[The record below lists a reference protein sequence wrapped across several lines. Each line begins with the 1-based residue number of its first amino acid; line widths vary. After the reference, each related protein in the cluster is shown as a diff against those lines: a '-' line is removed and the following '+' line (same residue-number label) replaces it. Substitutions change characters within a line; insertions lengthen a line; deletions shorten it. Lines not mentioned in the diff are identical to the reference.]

1 MTFLKSL
8 RAVFRTYCK
17 NTFGAAAAELALV
30 LPLLTIPTLNVI
42 DLASYFY
49 DKMQLDNAAQA
60 AAQSAW
66 TTCAGSSTNLPATVN
81 CSGLSSAATAA
92 AQSTGL
98 GAGVTIT
105 SKTENFYCLNN
116 SSPSVLVTV
125 GTFPTSKPADCS
137 SVQGG
142 STSDTPGDYIL
153 IQTSYTFT
161 PIFSSVS
168 ITGFLTSPIVRTAWM
183 RLG

>member
-1 MTFLKSL
+1 MFRSFWRAYRRDL
-8 RAVFRTYCK
+8 R
-17 NTFGAAAAELALV
+17 GAAAAELALI

-49 DKMQLDNAAQA
+49 DKMELDNAAQA

-66 TTCAGSSTNLPATVN
+66 AACAGSSTTLPATVN
-81 CSGLSSAATAA
+81 CSGLSSAANAA

-98 GAGVTIT
+98 GTAVTVT
-105 SKTENFYCLNN
+105 SKTENFYCLDN
-116 SSPSVLVTV
+116 SSPSQLVTV
-125 GTFPTSKPADCS
+125 GTFPTTKPADCS
-137 SVQGG
+137 SVGG

-153 IQTSYTFT
+153 VQTSYSFT
-161 PIFSSVS
+161 PIFSAVS
-168 ITGFLTSPIVRTAWM
+168 ITSVLTSPIVRTAWM

>member
-1 MTFLKSL
+1 MFTSCWRRYK
-8 RAVFRTYCK
+8 RDAR
-17 NTFGAAAAELALV
+17 GAAAAELALV

-49 DKMQLDNAAQA
+49 DKMELDNAAQA

-66 TTCAGSSTNLPATVN
+66 ATCASSSANLPATVN
-81 CSGLSSAATAA
+81 CSGLSNAATTA

-98 GAGVTIT
+98 GTGITVT
-105 SKTENFYCLNN
+105 SKTENFYCLDN
-116 SSPSVLVTV
+116 SSPSKLVTV
-125 GTFPTSKPADCS
+125 GTFPTAKPADCT
-137 SVQGG
+137 SVGG
-142 STSDTPGDYIL
+142 SASDTPGDYIL

-161 PIFSSVS
+161 PIFSAVS
-168 ITGFLTSPIVRTAWM
+168 ITSALTSPITRTAWM